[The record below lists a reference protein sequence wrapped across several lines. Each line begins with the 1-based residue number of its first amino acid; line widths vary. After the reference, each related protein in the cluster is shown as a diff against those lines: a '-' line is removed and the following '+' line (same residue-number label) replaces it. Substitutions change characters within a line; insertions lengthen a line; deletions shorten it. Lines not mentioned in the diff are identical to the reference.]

1 MMVIFWATVWY
12 NLRMSWNI
20 CFLFKRLEAPWEFF
34 LGANRVSVCCLW
46 ELHFLLMTLDYDS
59 CTNLMLE
66 GNDFLALGIEH
77 TYTPMAKKQVGQSI
91 KLRCWRD
98 VWNSVSQIG
107 AKILFCS
114 QPELPWQQDI
124 WMELSQQYNDNVPA
138 KSFYVHMFLE
148 EKKGNVF
155 PLAHPHRVR
164 TLFGDRWDFHIKALL
179 FYYVQCKKP
188 SPWPISW
195 PNQTLCMI
203 GHFHICLF
211 TWVVGAQRTLG
222 APTPLFSSVLI
233 NIYCGISN
241 FGWN

>member
-1 MMVIFWATVWY
+1 MLKIGFAAFGNNLRGRRRSADQLKQDELWKASSCEMRKKRGNIDDGHIWATVWY

-46 ELHFLLMTLDYDS
+46 ELHFLPMTLDYDS

-114 QPELPWQQDI
+114 RPELPWQQDI

-148 EKKGNVF
+148 EK
-155 PLAHPHRVR
+155 R
-164 TLFGDRWDFHIKALL
+164 
-179 FYYVQCKKP
+179 
-188 SPWPISW
+188 
-195 PNQTLCMI
+195 
-203 GHFHICLF
+203 
-211 TWVVGAQRTLG
+211 
-222 APTPLFSSVLI
+222 
-233 NIYCGISN
+233 
-241 FGWN
+241 